1 MEISNE
7 EEQRLAQ
14 DKEALT
20 GVEQKRQSLVKR
32 RWSWLILLG
41 LVLVIVAIVSTIRL
55 SGSGPQPG
63 GDGAIGRTASD
74 HSPGSEITLY
84 VEGRSS
90 VMVAVDENSLDE
102 LINAIGTRGDEVQT
116 LIKSGRVFT
125 VPNKTRVRI
134 IEADFAKLKVRIIE
148 GDKIMAEVW
157 VPERWVR

>member
-14 DKEALT
+14 DKEALS
-20 GVEQKRQSLVKR
+20 GVEHKRESWVKR
-32 RWSWLILLG
+32 RWTWLILLG
-41 LVLVIVAIVSTIRL
+41 LVLVIVGIVSVIRRF
-55 SGSGPQPG
+55 GSGTFG
-63 GDGAIGRTASD
+63 EDAAISRTSSD

-90 VMVAVDENSLDE
+90 VMVAVDEKALDE
-102 LINAIGTRGDEVQT
+102 LINAISTRGDEVQT

-148 GDKIMAEVW
+148 GNKIMTEVW

>member
-1 MEISNE
+1 MNRDDLVNDLGGGEVTFDALE
-7 EEQRLAQ
+7 AGRAELAAVGAA
-14 DKEALT
+14 DLRRNTHRVPVALRSEA
-20 GVEQKRQSLVKR
+20 
-32 RWSWLILLG
+32 
-41 LVLVIVAIVSTIRL
+41 
-55 SGSGPQPG
+55 G
-63 GDGAIGRTASD
+63 GGW
-74 HSPGSEITLY
+74 
-84 VEGRSS
+84 
-90 VMVAVDENSLDE
+90 DENSLDE